1 MGKRIVITCWGSHG
15 DLFPYI
21 GLAIALK
28 RHGHLPLLATNASY
42 RAEVE
47 REGIEFAQVGPSI
60 DTDAPNARELYE
72 RVMDPV
78 KGSEVLIKELLMPKL
93 DESFEQLVSAVDGA
107 DLLLSH
113 PITYAAPV
121 VADYARLPWLS
132 TVLAPM
138 LFFSKHDPP
147 VLPALPRVNDVP
159 LVGAWLVRA
168 LLPLARRAT
177 RDWGEPVQKLR
188 AKLGLPR
195 AADPVFEGQFSPHGT
210 LALFSRVL
218 GAPQPDWPPNVTTTG
233 TVFYNGPEPLE
244 SRLDEFLSAGEPPVV
259 FTLGTSAVG
268 AAGRF
273 YHESVAAAA
282 KLGVRAVLLTGGFE
296 QNRPEHLPANVL
308 LVDRAPHQL
317 LFPRASAI
325 VHQCGAGTTAQ
336 ALRSGKPTLLVP
348 HGHDQFDNA
357 RRVRKLGVARTLL
370 PNEYRAERVARE
382 LHALLH
388 EARYRERAAAVS
400 VVVREERGAEA
411 AVAAIERLT
420 VFNRAFGPR
429 APKHRPQRASP
440 GRR

>member
-1 MGKRIVITCWGSHG
+1 LGKRIVIACWGSHG

-21 GLAIALK
+21 GLAVALK
-28 RHGHLPLLATNASY
+28 RHGHSPVLATNGGY

-47 REGIEFAQVGPSI
+47 REGIEFAQAGPTI
-60 DTDAPNARELYE
+60 EPNAPNARELYE
-72 RVMDPV
+72 RVMDPI
-78 KGSEVLIKELLMPKL
+78 KGSEVIVKELLMPKL
-93 DESFEQLVSAVDGA
+93 DESFAELSRAAEGA

-121 VADYARLPWLS
+121 VADHARLPWLS

-147 VLPALPRVNDVP
+147 VLPASPRVNDLP
-159 LVGAWLVRA
+159 LVGTWAARA

-177 RDWGEPVQKLR
+177 RDWGEPVQRLR

-195 AADPVFEGQFSPHGT
+195 APDPVFEGQFSPHGT
-210 LALFSRVL
+210 LALFSPVL
-218 GAPQPDWPPNVTTTG
+218 AAPQPDWPPNVTTTG
-233 TVFYNGPEPLE
+233 TVFYNAPEPLE
-244 SRLDEFLSAGEPPVV
+244 SELEDYLSAGEPPVV

-268 AAGRF
+268 AAGGF

-282 KLGVRAVLLTGGFE
+282 KLGVRAVLLTGGFA
-296 QNRPEHLPANVL
+296 QNRPERVPPNVL

-317 LFPRASAI
+317 LFPRASAV

-370 PNEYRAERVARE
+370 PSEYRAARVARE
-382 LHALLH
+382 LGELLN
-388 EARYRERAAAVS
+388 EPRYRERAAAVS
-400 VVVREERGAEA
+400 IVVREERGAEA
-411 AVAAIERLT
+411 AVAAIERLGA
-420 VFNRAFGPR
+420 FSRALGPR
-429 APKHRPQRASP
+429 ASKLGPPQAPP
-440 GRR
+440 GPG